1 MLYDHGSTLGYV
13 SPSKIGTGKHVRVEK
28 GRRTR
33 RGREEKGSGE
43 APSTLSPAHSRVY
56 HVPQHSEEMTVD
68 IKDGEYKVTRLGL
81 DMPTIA

>member
-1 MLYDHGSTLGYV
+1 VLCDFGSTLGYV
-13 SPSKIGTGKHVRVEK
+13 SPSKIGAGKHVKMEK

-33 RGREEKGSGE
+33 RGREEKGSRE
-43 APSTLSPAHSRVY
+43 ALSTLSPAHACVY

-68 IKDGEYKVTRLGL
+68 REDGECKVTRLGL